1 MTYAYIR
8 VSSLDQNIDRQ
19 MMEIEKFNISSEN
32 IYIDYVS
39 GKNFD
44 RKNYQILK
52 SRLKENDVLYIK
64 SIDRLGRSY
73 KMITE
78 EWRYLTHI
86 RVSVFVI
93 DMPILNTKISPNSL
107 MNNFINDLVLQILS
121 FVAQNEWDLI
131 RTRQKEGIEAA
142 RLKGKHLGRPFLRLP
157 DNFDLE
163 VEKYSNEEQS
173 LTETLER
180 LHISESSFYKYSKHL
195 RKRRKQK

>member
-64 SIDRLGRSY
+64 RL
-73 KMITE
+73 IVWAE
-78 EWRYLTHI
+78 
-86 RVSVFVI
+86 V
-93 DMPILNTKISPNSL
+93 TK
-107 MNNFINDLVLQILS
+107 
-121 FVAQNEWDLI
+121 
-131 RTRQKEGIEAA
+131 
-142 RLKGKHLGRPFLRLP
+142 
-157 DNFDLE
+157 
-163 VEKYSNEEQS
+163 
-173 LTETLER
+173 
-180 LHISESSFYKYSKHL
+180 
-195 RKRRKQK
+195 